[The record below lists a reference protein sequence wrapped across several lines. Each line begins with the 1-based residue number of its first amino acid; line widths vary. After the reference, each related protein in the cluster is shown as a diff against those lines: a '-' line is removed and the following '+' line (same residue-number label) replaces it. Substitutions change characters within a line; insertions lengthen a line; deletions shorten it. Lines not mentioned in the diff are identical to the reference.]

1 MLLHRPEQNQL
12 LAALPIADLER
23 LSTHLQPVLLSL
35 DEVLYGCGSC
45 LTDAYFPVTSI
56 VSFLYVMA
64 DGALAEVAAVG
75 HEGLIGLSLILGCE
89 TMPSRV
95 MVQSAGYAYRLPGTV
110 LKEEFNRAGAL
121 QRLLL
126 HYTYTRLAQM
136 AQTAVCNRHH
146 SVDQQLCRKLLL
158 NLDRLSSN
166 EIILTQELLANMMG
180 VRREGVTE
188 AAGNLQRA
196 GLIRYRHGRI
206 MVLDRVGLEARACE
220 CYAAAKKECGRLLP
234 LPQAG

>member
-1 MLLHRPEQNQL
+1 MSIVRPTQNHLLD
-12 LAALPIADLER
+12 ALPGEFFER
-23 LSTHLQPVLLSL
+23 LSTHLHPVPLSL
-35 DEVLYGCGSC
+35 GQVLYDSGSY
-45 LTDAYFPVTSI
+45 LHDAYFPVTSI

-64 DGALAEVAAVG
+64 DGTPTEVTSVG
-75 HEGLIGLSLILGCE
+75 HEGVIGLSLILGCE
-89 TMPSRV
+89 TVLCRV
-95 MVQSAGYAYRLPGTV
+95 VVQTAGHAYRLAGSI
-110 LKEEFNRAGAL
+110 LKAEFNRGEAL

-126 HYTYTRLAQM
+126 QYTYVRFTQM
-136 AQTAVCNRHH
+136 AQATICNRRHT
-146 SVDQQLCRKLLL
+146 VDQQLCRRLLL

-206 MVLDRVGLEARACE
+206 TVLDRAGLEARACE
-220 CYAAAKKECGRLLP
+220 CYAAVKKECGRLLP
-234 LPQAG
+234 LPQAW